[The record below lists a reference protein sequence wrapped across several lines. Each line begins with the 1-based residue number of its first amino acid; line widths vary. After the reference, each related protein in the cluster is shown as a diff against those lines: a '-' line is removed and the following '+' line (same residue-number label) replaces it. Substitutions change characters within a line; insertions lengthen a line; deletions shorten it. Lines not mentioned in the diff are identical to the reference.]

1 MVSRIF
7 VKTKGL
13 PCYLPFIAQSLCE
26 TKEVMSEFS
35 ELDARE
41 WQFPSKASS
50 AFVTQAPREKNKEK
64 LNIHRTMLKL
74 VFSLSL
80 CLSHF
85 HIQQRS
91 SMWQEMQKTT
101 WCHTTISTE

>member
-7 VKTKGL
+7 VKGL
-13 PCYLPFIAQSLCE
+13 LSYLPFIAQGLCE
-26 TKEVMSEFS
+26 TKEVVAEFS
-35 ELDARE
+35 VLEVRE
-41 WQFPSKASS
+41 WQFPSKTSS
-50 AFVTQAPREKNKEK
+50 AFVTQAPRENKEK
-64 LNIHRTMLKL
+64 LNIYRSMLNL

-80 CLSHF
+80 SLSF
-85 HIQQRS
+85 YIQQRS